1 MGISGLLPL
10 LKSIHKPC
18 NLKKF
23 SGQTIGVDAYGWLH
37 RGTVACAVDLA
48 LGKPTTKYVEFA
60 MSRVRMLVHFG
71 IIPYI
76 VFDGDYLPSK
86 SGTEK
91 ERAARRKE
99 SKRTG
104 LELLKLG
111 KTSQAHLELQKAV
124 DVTPEMA
131 RMFIEELKRHNIQ
144 YVVAPYEA
152 DSQLVY
158 LERKGLIQGIL
169 SEDSDLLVFG
179 AKCLLTKLDQYG
191 DCIMINRNDFTA
203 CREVSFVGWTDK
215 EFRCMAILSGCD
227 YLTNIDKMGLKTAYR
242 LLRKYKTIDRLI
254 RAIQFDGKFKVPA
267 GYLDSFTQAE
277 NTFLYQW
284 VFCPLLKQV
293 VNFMDPE
300 PGVQIEEL
308 PYIGRHVP
316 DNLARGVSSGDLN
329 PHTKKPIV
337 VETGARTP
345 FTPLVPSSRKQST
358 AQTPDLKGSK
368 PIDTFFRPKRTP
380 LAELDIN
387 LFTPSPSQ
395 QRLMQ
400 RPSRPWSASAAP
412 SQPLRAASFPST
424 APQPSRRTIS
434 ESWTGG
440 ASAPRTSKRQ
450 RLCDDSTPGEPSTR
464 IESGRSRFFASADPS
479 PSVRPAL
486 GKTKGKQAG
495 IEPWSD
501 DSIEDA
507 MAELPGFDDFQ
518 PKTKK
523 KVPIFTDDSQTSGG
537 GTSQSTTAARITGIE
552 SQETAGG
559 ITPATSCGSPAAVDD
574 LEEDL
579 SSSSAHISAEMQ
591 ELKSKFS
598 YQKPSDSTVPRVSKI
613 PRPRSSPR
621 KSATRTLSAPIS
633 RSAVQSAKPSPH
645 LRKRSGHS
653 SAKTKTGAAIP
664 LLQPSKSDKPVVAER
679 VIDSIAKS
687 CTSEEAEDDS
697 LPELEDSA
705 WSTME
710 AEIVVPRSD
719 PITNDDSLA
728 TGTARLTESA
738 HLKGSEDYI
747 VPDSEAD
754 ESDGSPLRKP
764 FLNLSRF
771 AFTAK

>member
-37 RGTVACAVDLA
+37 RGTVACAIDLA

-99 SKRTG
+99 SKRAG

-158 LERKGLIQGIL
+158 LERKDLIQGIL

-191 DCIMINRNDFTA
+191 DCVMINRNDFTA

-227 YLTNIDKMGLKTAYR
+227 YLSNIDKMGLKTAYR

-267 GYLDSFTQAE
+267 DYLDSFTQAE

-300 PGVQIEEL
+300 PGVQIEDL

-316 DNLARGVSSGDLN
+316 PNLARGVSSGDLN

-337 VETGARTP
+337 VEAGVRTP
-345 FTPLVPSSRKQST
+345 FIPLVPSSRKQST
-358 AQTPDLKGSK
+358 VQTPDLKGSK
-368 PIDTFFRPKRTP
+368 PIDTFFKPKRTP

-395 QRLMQ
+395 QRLIQ

-412 SQPLRAASFPST
+412 SQPLRTASFPST

-440 ASAPRTSKRQ
+440 APAPRTSKRQ
-450 RLCDDSTPGEPSTR
+450 RLCDDPTPGEASAR
-464 IESGRSRFFASADPS
+464 VESGRSRFFASAEPS
-479 PSVRPAL
+479 PSVRPSQA
-486 GKTKGKQAG
+486 KIKSKQAG

-501 DSIEDA
+501 DSIEEA

-523 KVPIFTDDSQTSGG
+523 KVPIFTDDSQTSASGA
-537 GTSQSTTAARITGIE
+537 SQSTIASKSTGVE
-552 SQETAGG
+552 SQETAGV
-559 ITPATSCGSPAAVDD
+559 ITPATSYGSPAAIDD
-574 LEEDL
+574 QKEV
-579 SSSSAHISAEMQ
+579 SSFSAHLSAEMQ
-591 ELKSKFS
+591 QLKSKFS
-598 YQKPSDSTVPRVSKI
+598 YQKPPDTNVPRASKI

-621 KSATRTLSAPIS
+621 KSAARNLSAPMPLSMVQPS
-633 RSAVQSAKPSPH
+633 RLSPRSRKTSGRSSIKNRKGAARPSPQS
-645 LRKRSGHS
+645 LKQAEPLVEERIVDSF
-653 SAKTKTGAAIP
+653 AKA
-664 LLQPSKSDKPVVAER
+664 
-679 VIDSIAKS
+679 
-687 CTSEEAEDDS
+687 CTSEEVEDDS

-705 WSTME
+705 WSAME

-719 PITNDDSLA
+719 PIVYDESLA
-728 TGTARLTESA
+728 TDTARMTGSA
-738 HLKGSEDYI
+738 QLKGSEDYI
-747 VPDSEAD
+747 VPDSEAE

-764 FLNLSRF
+764 FLDLGRF
-771 AFTAK
+771 AFTAN